1 MRIMTEKKHI
11 LIILSIIIILIQG
24 CDWLELL
31 PPDGLV
37 VDEYW
42 KSKEEVEATLLGAY
56 KQFATMDEKL
66 FLYGELRADMIKS
79 IQAPNY
85 QQLIKN
91 SNIFSNNLLCDWED
105 FYKIINYCNSV
116 IAFAPN
122 VLEVDQTFTKFQM
135 TSFTSEAIF
144 LRSLTYFYLVRI
156 FKDVP
161 YITNPTIDDNVD
173 FFVKKTNGKDILS
186 FLIEDLNAIKN
197 TIPPAYSSP
206 SKSKARATK
215 AAVNALL
222 ADISLWNFD
231 YELCISNI
239 NEIEESNL
247 YFLMSIATWFE
258 IFLPGNSLEGIFEL
272 QFDGNGEDNSMYD
285 YTYNLNYYAASDQ
298 AIEMLD
304 PEISGE
310 QIRGPGSISDENLN
324 FRIWKYAGGA
334 ADQTTTRSS
343 TQQEA
348 CNFIIY
354 RYSDIQLMKAEAL
367 SQLGQFDE
375 AENII
380 NEIRSRA
387 RLDPVSISSSPEAFE
402 DFILQERAK
411 ELAFEG
417 KRWYDLMR
425 MGRRNNYSRK
435 NDLIEII
442 LQDAPST
449 QKLVLAS
456 KLSNPLGWY
465 LPIYEAELERNLNL
479 TQNPFYDK
487 DL

>member
-1 MRIMTEKKHI
+1 MPGRKYKLILLSF
-11 LIILSIIIILIQG
+11 LIILNQG

-42 KSKEEVEATLLGAY
+42 KSKEDVEATLLGAY
-56 KQFATMDEKL
+56 QQFAEMDEKL
-66 FLYGELRADMIKS
+66 FLYGELRGDMIRA

-91 SNIFSNNLLCDWED
+91 SNIFSNNQLCDWED
-105 FYKIINYCNSV
+105 FYKIINYCNS
-116 IAFAPN
+116 IIKLAPS
-122 VLEVDQTFTKFQM
+122 VLKVDQTFTELQM
-135 TSFTSEAIF
+135 TIFTSEAIF
-144 LRSLTYFYLVRI
+144 LRSLAYFYLVRI

-161 YITNPTIDDNVD
+161 YITEPTIDDNVD
-173 FFVKKTNGKDILS
+173 FFIEKAESEEILS
-186 FLIEDLNAIKN
+186 FLIEDLNSIKN
-197 TIPPAYSSP
+197 TTPPAYSSP
-206 SKSKARATK
+206 LKSRARATK

-222 ADISLWNFD
+222 ADISLWNFE
-231 YELCISNI
+231 YEQCISYI
-239 NEIEESNL
+239 DEIEDSKL
-247 YFLMSIATWFE
+247 YFLMSTSTWFE

-272 QFDGNGEDNSMYD
+272 QFDGSGENNSMFD
-285 YTYNLNYYAASDQ
+285 YTYSFNYYSASDH
-298 AIEMLD
+298 AIQLMD

-310 QIRGPGSISDENLN
+310 QIRGPGSISGENLN

-343 TQQEA
+343 ALQEA
-348 CNFIIY
+348 CNFIVY

-367 SQLGQFDE
+367 SQLGQFEE
-375 AENII
+375 AEAII
-380 NEIRSRA
+380 NEIRGRA
-387 RLDPVSISSSPEAFE
+387 LLDPVNISSSPEAFE
-402 DFILQERAK
+402 DFILNERAK

-417 KRWYDLMR
+417 KRWYDLLR
-425 MGRRNNYSRK
+425 MGRRNNFSRK

-442 LQDAPST
+442 IQDAPST

-465 LPIYEAELERNLNL
+465 LPIYESELERNLNL
-479 TQNPFYDK
+479 TQNPFYDN